1 MSFFIGDP
9 KYQKP
14 LGTTKT
20 HTQGEHSPFLVRR
33 GGCGIK
39 KISAKPTLA
48 PQTGWSLT
56 LKSSARTTTP
66 SAPSNEA
73 SRHFLTVASTPLK
86 ELDVMRVLPQL
97 SSPFVLRTFL
107 VSGNV
112 VVDYAFQVS
121 QRRFRQKAAE
131 SSRGDKRS
139 EPVCEPYS

>member
-1 MSFFIGDP
+1 MPRSVLIWSG
-9 KYQKP
+9 
-14 LGTTKT
+14 
-20 HTQGEHSPFLVRR
+20 R
-33 GGCGIK
+33 GGRSRRRLSCERPPRLRRQGGI
-39 KISAKPTLA
+39 
-48 PQTGWSLT
+48 
-56 LKSSARTTTP
+56 RR
-66 SAPSNEA
+66 N
-73 SRHFLTVASTPLK
+73 FLDAAATPLK

-139 EPVCEPYS
+139 EP